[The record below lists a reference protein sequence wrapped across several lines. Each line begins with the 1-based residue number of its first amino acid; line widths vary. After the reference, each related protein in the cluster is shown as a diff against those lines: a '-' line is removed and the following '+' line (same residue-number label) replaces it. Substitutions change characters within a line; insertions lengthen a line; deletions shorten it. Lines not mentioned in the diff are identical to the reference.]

1 MLDPSARC
9 GGGWQRTWVLAATS
23 GSAEDGRHGFG
34 TPISIDRGRYPQK
47 MGQGENPG
55 KVKVTPVCLSVCPG
69 GILAAPR
76 GNAASCLRNRKRS
89 SLCTPCLTGSCQLAP
104 RIPAA
109 GASLSPSPRSVRPTE
124 AASDSVLLTEAQGGA
139 GFCLCV
145 NSLLLFHK

>member
-55 KVKVTPVCLSVCPG
+55 KVKVTPVCLSVCLSRRDPG
-69 GILAAPR
+69 SPQGKR
-76 GNAASCLRNRKRS
+76 CL
-89 SLCTPCLTGSCQLAP
+89 
-104 RIPAA
+104 
-109 GASLSPSPRSVRPTE
+109 LSQE
-124 AASDSVLLTEAQGGA
+124 QEEKFALH
-139 GFCLCV
+139 
-145 NSLLLFHK
+145 SLLNRQLPVSSPHPGCWRLPIAFSAER